1 MERVACIIVGCNGAD
16 KEYRLNNK
24 RRPTLASFWPTS
36 SCPACWRPWHCLVE
50 MMVAID
56 QPGNEDEAA
65 RIEFLIEQVSRLIVG
80 DDKFDDLAAVNYNA
94 VGCIVIG
101 AGPDSQWVFYPGSQ
115 KY

>member
-1 MERVACIIVGCNGAD
+1 
-16 KEYRLNNK
+16 
-24 RRPTLASFWPTS
+24 
-36 SCPACWRPWHCLVE
+36 

-65 RIEFLIEQVSRLIVG
+65 RSEFLIELVSRLIFG
-80 DDKFDDLAAVNYNA
+80 DDNIDDLAAVNYNA

-115 KY
+115 QY